1 MSAKGGSSVALF
13 PYVGDGVVGTTIG
26 KYDVLEEIGRGG
38 MGIVYLARQRGLER
52 LVALKAVQAATS
64 VEGGPGRALVEES
77 RLASSLN
84 HPNVVTV
91 YEYIEEEGVPY
102 VAMEYV
108 PRGSL
113 RPWIGC
119 MSLAQLAGV
128 LEDLLGGLAAVAPS
142 GIVHRDLKPEN
153 LMVTADGHVKIADF
167 GIAKA
172 TQRLGVKSIVATPTG
187 ITVGTPAYMAPEQAL
202 CDPVGPWTD
211 LYSVGIITY
220 EHLVG
225 HVPFRDAGT
234 PMAIMLR
241 HINEDVPAPA
251 EVDPRID
258 HELSDWVARL
268 LEKDPTHR
276 TQSAAAAWDELEEIV
291 IDQLGPMWRRDARL
305 TERARTRITPRR
317 LDPEQFTSQR
327 FTVEAV
333 PDADPVITN
342 VPLSAQLTRASPTID
357 AEPDRAP
364 VRARRQAPRW
374 AFAVAGVA
382 AAVVGFAI
390 AQLSGG
396 ASSTPR
402 AHEQAGAVSVSLP
415 ARWQAISPAE
425 PVPGYRMA
433 TPLTARPV
441 AGGGAITLG
450 VTRATSAALLPTGL
464 SAPGH
469 SSPKVE
475 QVTLGGNAFFR
486 YPNVVLRGSGGDAVV
501 YTQPTSAGVLAALCR
516 VPAPASAV
524 TVGCEQVLGATT
536 LHGAQALG
544 LAAGE
549 HYLTTLN
556 DVIATFDSRRA
567 TVSAKL
573 AAAANAP
580 TQAHAATQLQ
590 TASTQAAGQLRVAA
604 PGPSEAKANADA
616 VKSLDRIASG
626 YRQMAEGARTE
637 SHGLYQQGSNAV
649 KSASASLE
657 QTLRS
662 IATSG

>member
-1 MSAKGGSSVALF
+1 MNAKGGSSFALF
-13 PYVGDGVVGTTIG
+13 PYEGGGIIGTTVG

-64 VEGGPGRALVEES
+64 LEGGPGRALVEES

-91 YEYIEEEGVPY
+91 YEYLEEEGVPY

-153 LMVTADGHVKIADF
+153 LMVTADGRVKIADF

-172 TQRLGVKSIVATPTG
+172 TQRLGVNSIAATPTG

-241 HINEDVPAPA
+241 HINEAVPAPA
-251 EVDPRID
+251 EIDPRID
-258 HELSDWVARL
+258 RQLSGWVARL

-276 TQSAAAAWDELEEIV
+276 TRSAATAWDELEEIV
-291 IDQLGPMWRRDARL
+291 IGQLGPMWRRDARL
-305 TERARTRITPRR
+305 IERARTRIAPRR

-342 VPLSAQLTRASPTID
+342 VPLSAQMTRASPAID
-357 AEPDRAP
+357 AEVEGAP
-364 VRARRQAPRW
+364 TRTRRRAPRW
-374 AFAVAGVA
+374 ALAAALVAAVAGFAVA
-382 AAVVGFAI
+382 
-390 AQLSGG
+390 QSSGT
-396 ASSTPR
+396 ASRTAPTR
-402 AHEQAGAVSVSLP
+402 AQAGTVSISLP
-415 ARWQAISPAE
+415 VHWQAVSPAE
-425 PVPGYRMA
+425 AVLGYRMP

-441 AGGGAITLG
+441 GARGALTLG
-450 VTRATSAALLPTGL
+450 LTGATSAALLPSAL

-469 SSPKVE
+469 SPPKVE
-475 QVTLGGNAFFR
+475 QVTLAGQAFFR
-486 YPNVVLRGSGGDAVV
+486 YPDVVLSGSLADAVV
-501 YTQPTSAGVLAALCR
+501 YTQPTSAGVFAAVCH

-524 TVGCEQVLGATT
+524 NVGCEQALGATT
-536 LHGAQALG
+536 LRGARALP
-544 LAAGE
+544 LAASA
-549 HYLTTLN
+549 HYLATLN
-556 DVIATFDSRRA
+556 DAIATFDKTRTRL
-567 TVSAKL
+567 SAKL
-573 AAAANAP
+573 AAAPNASM
-580 TQAHAATQLQ
+580 QRHWAAQLQ
-590 TASTQAAGQLRVAA
+590 TASNQAAGRLRGAA
-604 PGPSEAKANADA
+604 PGPSEVKANSA
-616 VKSLDRIASG
+616 VVASLDHFASG
-626 YRQMAEGARTE
+626 YGLMAEGARKE
-637 SHGLYQQGSNAV
+637 SHGQYQHGSNTV
-649 KSASASLE
+649 KSASASLRAA
-657 QTLRS
+657 LRS
-662 IATSG
+662 IAESG